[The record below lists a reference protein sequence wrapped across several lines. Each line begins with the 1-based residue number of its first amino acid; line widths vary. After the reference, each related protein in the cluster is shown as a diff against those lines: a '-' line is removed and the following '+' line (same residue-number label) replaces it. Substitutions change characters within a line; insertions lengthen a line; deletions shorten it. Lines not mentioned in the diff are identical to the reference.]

1 MSVHKQQGKAQQER
15 KMSKVN
21 QVDEL
26 LQLSDDIVSIQ
37 RALSHL
43 TVALQSSVDKL
54 HDLAEEINEEQYEE
68 LSK

>member
-1 MSVHKQQGKAQQER
+1 
-15 KMSKVN
+15 MSKVN